1 MTKVIELKARGV
13 RAELRQAAEQR
24 TLVRIWRAGLE
35 PGSFSGYVAHLGPE
49 FFLIWAV
56 GDYIGFDGYYALR
69 YRDVSN
75 LECPDGNHSFLE
87 RAIVLKE
94 LKPEWPEAFA
104 LDDVAAMV
112 RAASELRGVISA
124 HVDTE
129 GEHEVCY
136 VGRLLAFEAD
146 GFLMQ
151 EITPNAEWLSEPSF
165 FGFDEVSA
173 IAFGGPY
180 SEALAQVAGAPPPVN
195 PVQRESRT

>member
-1 MTKVIELKARGV
+1 MKARGA
-13 RAELRQAAEQR
+13 RAELRQAWQQK
-24 TLVRIWRAGLE
+24 TLVRIWRGALE

-69 YRDVSN
+69 YRDVTN
-75 LECPDGNHSFLE
+75 LELPDSNQGFLE
-87 RAIVLKE
+87 KAIALKA

-104 LDDVAAMV
+104 LDDVAQIV
-112 RAASELRGVISA
+112 RAASEQRGVISA

-136 VGRLLAFEAD
+136 VGRLLGFEAD
-146 GFLMQ
+146 GFTMQ
-151 EITPNAEWLSEPSF
+151 EITPNAEWLTEPSF

-180 SEALAQVAGAPPPVN
+180 SEALAQVAGLPPPVN
-195 PVQRESRT
+195 PVQRETKS